1 MAQHKALV
9 LSSHTELPKLTTVP
23 TPEVQ
28 PGQAIV
34 RILAVRISK
43 DTRGLITGKVPFPL
57 SFPLTPGSCAIG
69 RVAAVGPDAVSLK
82 PGQLVYLDHFIK
94 ARDDPSINILMGMCG
109 GQPGTP
115 AAKLMDGE
123 WRNGYFA
130 QYAKVPLE
138 NAFPLDEQLLISDL
152 GYSIPDLI
160 SLCSLVLTLSG
171 LSEINVQPGETVI
184 VAPATGGFSGM
195 GVAMALAL
203 GARVIAVSRNET
215 ALKELKNFHGKTGR
229 FTSVVLK
236 GDVEADTKA
245 IKDASPQGK
254 GSQAYIDWSP
264 PAAALSTHITSCI
277 LALGAGGR
285 AVFMGAIFSNVSI
298 PYSYVMYNNIQIKGR
313 YMSERHSFEQLI
325 RMIESGIMPLG
336 EKLGVKVAG
345 EFGLDQFGQAM
356 TTAEQNPGWSRIVVL
371 TP

>member
-215 ALKELKNFHGKTGR
+215 A
-229 FTSVVLK
+229 
-236 GDVEADTKA
+236 
-245 IKDASPQGK
+245 
-254 GSQAYIDWSP
+254 IDWSP